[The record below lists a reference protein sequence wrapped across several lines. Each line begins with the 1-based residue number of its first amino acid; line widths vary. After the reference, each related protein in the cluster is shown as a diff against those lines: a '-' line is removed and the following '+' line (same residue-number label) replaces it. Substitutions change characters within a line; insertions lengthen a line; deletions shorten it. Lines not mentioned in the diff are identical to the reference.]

1 MTVADALYVY
11 CVYKSLLVIT
21 QFFQVS
27 NELLLIP
34 GSPIKFKLSLTV
46 SPVVNFVAFS
56 MIFFTDVKIMS

>member
-21 QFFQVS
+21 QIFQVS

-34 GSPIKFKLSLTV
+34 GSPIKFKLSLTL
-46 SPVVNFVAFS
+46 SPVVNLEHFIRIS
-56 MIFFTDVKIMS
+56 SLK